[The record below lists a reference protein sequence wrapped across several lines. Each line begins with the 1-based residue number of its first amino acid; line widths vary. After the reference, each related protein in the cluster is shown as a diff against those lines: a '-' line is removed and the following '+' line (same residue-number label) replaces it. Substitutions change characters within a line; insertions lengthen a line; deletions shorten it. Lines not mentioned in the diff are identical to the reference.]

1 LRIDKRL
8 KQLRRKLAEEEI
20 EAILI
25 SRPESRRYLSG
36 FDGSAGLLLITQQD
50 TVLATD
56 FRYLEQAQ
64 KQAPDYKIIRSGG
77 ETEKWLARLLGE
89 LNLGRLGFE
98 ADHVSYSLHRRL
110 ARIPGKKQL
119 RLIPSEGLVDGLRA
133 VKEPAEVELITRAA
147 AISDAAFEE
156 VAANIQAGMTEQ
168 DVAWAIEKS
177 LHEKGS
183 QSVPFDIMVASGP
196 NAAMPHAK
204 PLPRPIQP
212 GEPVLVDFGAKIDG
226 YSSDLSR
233 TICLG
238 QPDDNFKRL
247 YDTVFKAR
255 SAAIAGTAAGM
266 TGKQA
271 DGLARKIISEA
282 GYGDNFGHGLGHGL
296 GLATHERPY
305 LSPGSPDHLA
315 DGMVFTIEPGIY
327 IAGWGGIRI
336 EDTVV
341 MENGKIKVLSR
352 VKNIQGVDND
362 R

>member
-8 KQLRRKLAEEEI
+8 KQLRRKLAEEEL

-25 SRPESRRYLSG
+25 SQPENRRYLSG
-36 FDGSAGLLLITQQD
+36 FDGSAGLLLITRRD
-50 TVLATD
+50 AILATD

-64 KQAPDYKIIRSGG
+64 KQAPDYKIIRTGG
-77 ETEKWLARLLGE
+77 ETEKWLARLLDE
-89 LNLGRLGFE
+89 LNLSQLGFE
-98 ADHVSYSLHRRL
+98 ADHVSYSWHRRL
-110 ARIPGKKQL
+110 ARMPGKNRP
-119 RLIPSEGLVDGLRA
+119 RLIPSQGLVDGLRA
-133 VKEPAEVELITRAA
+133 VKEPAEVELIARAA

-156 VAANIQAGMTEQ
+156 VADNIQAGMTEQ
-168 DVAWAIEKS
+168 DVAWEIERS

-196 NAAMPHAK
+196 NAAMPHAR
-204 PLPRPIQP
+204 PSSRPIQP
-212 GEPVLVDFGAKIDG
+212 GEPVLIDLGAKIDG

-271 DGLARKIISEA
+271 DSLARKIISQA
-282 GYGDNFGHGLGHGL
+282 GFGDSFGHGLGHGL
-296 GLATHERPY
+296 GLAPHERPY
-305 LSPGSPDHLA
+305 LGPSSPDRLA

-327 IAGWGGIRI
+327 LAGWGGIRI

-341 MENGKIKVLSR
+341 MENGKIRVLSQA
-352 VKNIQGVDND
+352 KKYPGS
-362 R
+362 

>member
-1 LRIDKRL
+1 MIINKRL
-8 KQLRRKLAEEEI
+8 KQLRRKLAKEKI

-25 SRPESRRYLSG
+25 SRPENRRYLSG

-50 TVLATD
+50 AILATD

-64 KQAPDYKIIRSGG
+64 KQAPHYKIIRTSG
-77 ETEKWLARLLGE
+77 ETEKWLPRLLGE
-89 LNLGRLGFE
+89 LNLSRLGFE

-110 ARIPGKKQL
+110 SGIAGKKQL

-133 VKEPAEVELITRAA
+133 VKEPAEVELIARAA
-147 AISDAAFEE
+147 AISDAAFEG
-156 VAANIQAGMTEQ
+156 VVANIQAGMTEQ
-168 DVAWAIEKS
+168 DVAWSIEKS

-204 PLPRPIQP
+204 PSPRPIQP
-212 GEPVLVDFGAKIDG
+212 GEPVLIDFGAKIDG

-247 YDTVFKAR
+247 YDTVFKAQ
-255 SAAIAGTAAGM
+255 SAAIAGTTAGM

-296 GLATHERPY
+296 GLAIHERPY
-305 LSPGSPDHLA
+305 LGPDSPDRLT

-341 MENGKIKVLSR
+341 VENGKIRVLSR
-352 VKNIQGVDND
+352 ANKYSGSLC
-362 R
+362 

>member
-1 LRIDKRL
+1 MIINKRL
-8 KQLRRKLAEEEI
+8 KQLRRKLAETEL

-25 SRPESRRYLSG
+25 SRPENRRYLSG
-36 FDGSAGLLLITQQD
+36 FDGSAGLLLITQQNAI
-50 TVLATD
+50 LATD

-64 KQAPDYKIIRSGG
+64 KQAPDYKIIRSSG
-77 ETEKWLARLLGE
+77 ETEKWLPRLLGE
-89 LNLGRLGFE
+89 LNLSQLGFE
-98 ADHVSYSLHRRL
+98 ADHVSYSWHRRL
-110 ARIPGKKQL
+110 ARILSKKQL
-119 RLIPSEGLVDGLRA
+119 RLIPSQGLVDDLRA
-133 VKEPAEVELITRAA
+133 AKEPAEVELIARAA

-168 DVAWAIEKS
+168 DVSWAIERS

-183 QSVPFDIMVASGP
+183 QSVPFDVMVASGP

-204 PLPRPIQP
+204 PSPRPIQP
-212 GEPVLVDFGAKIDG
+212 GEPVLIDFGAKIDG

-247 YDTVFKAR
+247 YDIVLKAQ

-305 LSPGSPDHLA
+305 LGPGSTDRLG

-336 EDTVV
+336 EDTAV
-341 MENGKIKVLSR
+341 MENGKIRVLSR
-352 VKNIQGVDND
+352 ANKYSGS
-362 R
+362 